1 VPPFSK
7 TAQQLTLQ
15 TIVWIGWR
23 LLVTIISRGLWH
35 SRSTDM
41 NLCSFYLWGVLK
53 DTVYG
58 NYPYFED
65 VLTEKIQNVGFSV
78 SPEEI

>member
-1 VPPFSK
+1 
-7 TAQQLTLQ
+7 
-15 TIVWIGWR
+15 
-23 LLVTIISRGLWH
+23 
-35 SRSTDM
+35 M

-65 VLTEKIQNVGFSV
+65 VLKEKIQNVGFSV
-78 SPEEI
+78 SPEEIWSAMNNMFVSSVLCLQAKGNHFHKPLLLTLKLLEKV